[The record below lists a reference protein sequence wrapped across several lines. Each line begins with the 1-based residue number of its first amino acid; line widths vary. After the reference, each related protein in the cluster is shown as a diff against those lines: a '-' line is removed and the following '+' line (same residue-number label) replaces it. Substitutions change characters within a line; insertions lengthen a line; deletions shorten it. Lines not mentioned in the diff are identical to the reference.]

1 MLDYLLQELTR
12 LRWFIIVSIIV
23 IVIFYVVCEVLTSK
37 FKFNEFKISVF
48 STLFDLD
55 RNMYLAIAIM
65 LSRLLF
71 VILSSI
77 FCKDINIGHL
87 ISLLVMTI
95 AVSILLNDYKN
106 GIINFLSYFA
116 LYIINYLQS
125 ALLNFYLN
133 IEKFYLYMIMV
144 VALGLFI
151 NLFAIYNFLSTYN
164 SIITNPKEKTEKPK
178 KEKFKIKW
186 QKAKLKQS

>member
-87 ISLLVMTI
+87 ISLLVMTLAI
-95 AVSILLNDYKN
+95 SILLKDYKN

-144 VALGLFI
+144 IALGLFI

-164 SIITNPKEKTEKPK
+164 SIITNPKENTEKPK

>member
-186 QKAKLKQS
+186 QKTKLKQS